1 LRFATAHRFFAASEI
16 LFRPAALRPC
26 RDSGD
31 DLAGGLLAAWA
42 TRAFTTS
49 IARPTEAFAES
60 SNSRNPRA
68 LAGQLSMT
76 RDSIDSTLFNLFRAF
91 FDFIA
96 APENSAAVLRT
107 TCLR

>member
-16 LFRPAALRPC
+16 LFRPSALRRG
-26 RDSGD
+26 RDSV
-31 DLAGGLLAAWA
+31 DLAGGFLAAWA

-76 RDSIDSTLFNLFRAF
+76 RDSSDSTLFNLFSAF

-96 APENSAAVLRT
+96 APENSAAVL
-107 TCLR
+107 